1 MHKTHRFAIVAALIA
16 PSTVLPHSIALG
28 GGHGVAICAD
38 SSVMTWG
45 WNLSGQL
52 GNGYPTLT
60 GDCQCFTYGA
70 PVQYLDSVV
79 QVTAGDFHTV
89 VLRGDGTVREWGF
102 GGSGALGYGFIPG
115 NTCQCAA
122 LPVSPIDLPPLRK
135 IAAGRDHTLG
145 IALDST
151 VWAWG
156 NNGHGQLG
164 DGIGFAVLAPI
175 HIANLD
181 HVVAIGAGD
190 EHSLAV
196 KSDGTVWAW
205 GDNSHGQ
212 LGDTTHTMRLSPVQ
226 VYGLTDVVA
235 AEGGDKH
242 SVALK
247 SDGTVWAWGWN
258 NFDQLQNDVAV
269 DTAMAVQ
276 VQGISDVRAIASGWY
291 HVVALKLD
299 STVWSWGNG
308 YEGEMGDGS
317 NEVIVHE
324 PRQATGLT
332 GVVEIAAQRNST
344 LAVRGDGAVRGWGY
358 NYFGQLC
365 DQTRI
370 DKNAPT
376 HTFNVCP
383 AAIALATDQ
392 RTEQD
397 RLRIAPNPFTD
408 HFSVPVTGVMRFRL
422 LSLTGEV
429 VLSGTTTRGDIEA
442 SHLSGGCYLLEVS
455 SSQGIARTRIVKY

>member
-1 MHKTHRFAIVAALIA
+1 MSMIHRIVFLVALIA
-16 PSTVLPHSIALG
+16 PVSAHAQSIAVG

-38 SSVMTWG
+38 STVMTWG

-89 VLRGDGTVREWGF
+89 VLRRDGTVREWGF
-102 GGSGALGYGFIPG
+102 GGSGALGYGSIPG
-115 NTCQCAA
+115 NTCQCVA
-122 LPVSPIDLPPLRK
+122 LPVSPVNLPPLRK
-135 IAAGRDHTLG
+135 VAAGRDHTLG

-156 NNGHGQLG
+156 NNSHGQLG
-164 DGIGFAVLAPI
+164 DGIGFAVLEPI
-175 HIANLD
+175 HIADLD

-205 GDNSHGQ
+205 GDNSYGQ
-212 LGDTTHTMRLSPVQ
+212 LGDTTHTMRLAPVQ
-226 VYGLTDVVA
+226 VIGLTDVIAVD
-235 AEGGDKH
+235 GGDKH

-247 SDGTVWAWGWN
+247 SDGTVWTWGWN
-258 NFDQLQNDVAV
+258 NFGQLQNSVAV
-269 DTAMAVQ
+269 DTAAAVQ
-276 VQGISDVRAIASGWY
+276 VQSISDVRAIASGWY
-291 HVVALKLD
+291 HVVVLKND

-317 NEVIVHE
+317 NDVIAHE
-324 PRQATGLT
+324 PRQASGLT

-344 LAVRGDGAVRGWGY
+344 LAVRSDGAVRGWGY

-370 DKNAPT
+370 NKNTPT
-376 HTFNVCP
+376 PTFNVCP
-383 AAIALATDQ
+383 AAIALATNE
-392 RTEQD
+392 RPEQAH
-397 RLRIAPNPFTD
+397 LRVAPNPFIDRFT
-408 HFSVPVTGVMRFRL
+408 VQATGVMRFRL
-422 LSLTGEV
+422 LSLTGKV
-429 VLSGTTTRGDIEA
+429 VLSGMTTHGDIEA